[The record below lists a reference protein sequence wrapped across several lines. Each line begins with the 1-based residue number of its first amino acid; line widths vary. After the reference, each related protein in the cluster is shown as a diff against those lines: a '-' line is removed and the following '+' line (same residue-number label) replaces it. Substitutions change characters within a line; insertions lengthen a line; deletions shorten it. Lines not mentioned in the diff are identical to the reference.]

1 MFPGAGHHCWTQH
14 SLGCPVTS
22 PLEAEFE
29 LLAIAELPHRDA
41 LILLRKL
48 HEQDAA
54 NFPARA
60 YVALGSA
67 VVRLISARR
76 DENLHEWN
84 DVIRQASAFVRGRG
98 DASTADKL
106 LALSDMALMRARF
119 ARSHPVEDVIG
130 RPHFRAIL
138 EEIRHRGGRVS
149 REELKGTGAIAEAYL
164 AKFVANLEM
173 VGLVRR
179 SQDGGVRLTA
189 EGERAL
195 ESSPTPAP

>member
-1 MFPGAGHHCWTQH
+1 M
-14 SLGCPVTS
+14 TS
-22 PLEAEFE
+22 PLEAELE

-41 LILLRKL
+41 LVVLRKL
-48 HEQDAA
+48 HEQDADA
-54 NFPARA
+54 FAARA
-60 YVALGSA
+60 YVVLGSA
-67 VVRLISARR
+67 VVRLLSARR
-76 DENLHEWN
+76 DEDLHGWN
-84 DVIRQASAFVRGRG
+84 DVIRQAAAFVRRGG
-98 DASTADKL
+98 DATTADKL

-119 ARSHPVEDVIG
+119 ARSHPVEDVMG

-179 SQDGGVRLTA
+179 SADGGIDLTA
-189 EGERAL
+189 EGDHAL
-195 ESSPTPAP
+195 ESSQAPAL